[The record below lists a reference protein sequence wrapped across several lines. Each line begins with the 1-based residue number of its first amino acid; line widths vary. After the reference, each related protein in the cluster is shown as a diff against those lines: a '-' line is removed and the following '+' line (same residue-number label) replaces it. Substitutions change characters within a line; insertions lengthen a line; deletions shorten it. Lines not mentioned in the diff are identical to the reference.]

1 MHAKTTVAALLLAA
15 FAGSALADDPTIV
28 NDQFAGSRTRAEVNA
43 ELAAYRAAGVNPWAN
58 SYQPL
63 KYFRS
68 ATSREAVVADY
79 LASRNEV
86 RALTG
91 EDSGSAYLAQARGVL
106 PVQHAGRHARQ
117 RPVSATGGRPRP
129 PPSRVGFPGQRMI
142 PCCTPH
148 KGPP

>member
-1 MHAKTTVAALLLAA
+1 MNAKNAKTTFAAVLFAA

-28 NDQFAGSRTRAEVNA
+28 NEHFTGAKTRAEVNA
-43 ELAAYRAAGVNPWAN
+43 ELAAYKAAGVNPWAT

-86 RALTG
+86 RALTS
-91 EDSGSAYLAQARGVL
+91 EDSGAAYLAQVRGVQAPDTNL
-106 PVQHAGRHARQ
+106 AGTPVNAQ
-117 RPVSATGGRPRP
+117 
-129 PPSRVGFPGQRMI
+129 
-142 PCCTPH
+142 
-148 KGPP
+148 

>member
-28 NDQFAGSRTRAEVNA
+28 NEQFAGTRTRAEVNA

-68 ATSREAVVADY
+68 ATSRAAVVAEY

-91 EDSGSAYLAQARGVL
+91 EDSGSAYLAAQGGARVPASSNFAGQADQSNLR
-106 PVQHAGRHARQ
+106 
-117 RPVSATGGRPRP
+117 
-129 PPSRVGFPGQRMI
+129 
-142 PCCTPH
+142 
-148 KGPP
+148 

>member
-28 NDQFAGSRTRAEVNA
+28 NEQFAGSRTRAEVNA

-91 EDSGSAYLAQARGVL
+91 EDSGSAYFAQARGVHFPSSTL
-106 PVQHAGRHARQ
+106 AGTPVNAQ
-117 RPVSATGGRPRP
+117 
-129 PPSRVGFPGQRMI
+129 
-142 PCCTPH
+142 
-148 KGPP
+148 

>member
-28 NDQFAGSRTRAEVNA
+28 NEQFAGSRTRAEVNA

-79 LASRNEV
+79 TDWMQSPGAAVTVHEGCVIGR
-86 RALTG
+86 RPG
-91 EDSGSAYLAQARGVL
+91 
-106 PVQHAGRHARQ
+106 AGH
-117 RPVSATGGRPRP
+117 P
-129 PPSRVGFPGQRMI
+129 
-142 PCCTPH
+142 
-148 KGPP
+148 